1 MKAEANDH
9 PTLCTRKLGAI
20 LSEIVQPEYMHTP
33 ISLEWICKLR

>member
-20 LSEIVQPEYMHTP
+20 LSEIVQPEDMHTP